1 MHCLIIKSTDH
12 SVVNIDKLTYA
23 GNLDSLNEIN
33 ESDKY
38 FFENIKCK
46 CPGDPAARNIG
57 QMVFNVK

>member
-1 MHCLIIKSTDH
+1 MRVPKRQDPEPARNSGGKFVGKTTSIVKKAT
-12 SVVNIDKLTYA
+12 A
-23 GNLDSLNEIN
+23 G
-33 ESDKY
+33 DKY